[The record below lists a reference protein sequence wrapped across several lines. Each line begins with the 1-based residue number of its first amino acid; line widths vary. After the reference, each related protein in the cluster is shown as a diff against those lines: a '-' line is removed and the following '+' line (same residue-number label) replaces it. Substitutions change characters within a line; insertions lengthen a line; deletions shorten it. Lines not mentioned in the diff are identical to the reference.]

1 MVNSP
6 KLEHLIVYTMSRT
19 LNSFFEHTVSHKLTN
34 FYFRFS
40 TFFLTTA
47 YQHNNKKLVINNG
60 PVDIVCT

>member
-40 TFFLTTA
+40 TFFFNYRLST
-47 YQHNNKKLVINNG
+47 QQQKISNKQW
-60 PVDIVCT
+60 TS